1 MALSGNY
8 TTIVP
13 GTKSQL
19 AIKISW
25 SATQSVTANTS
36 TVKTTVQLIHK
47 SYGRITGAST
57 KAYTLNVNGNKH
69 TGSASI
75 NGSAN
80 TTSTITTSTDTIN
93 HTSTG
98 VGKLAITFSISMGIA
113 WSGVTVPTCNVATK
127 YFALTTIPRQSTMS
141 SVAST
146 SLGSPVTM
154 TITAHSSSYTHV
166 IDARFGSTIIQT
178 WKDLKAGKQSLTF
191 NSSAT
196 SAITAKMGTVTSV
209 QIDWVMS
216 THSGTTQIGSM
227 ATAKSTVSLPSSELA
242 PTVGTISVSEANSEA
257 TSRFTAGSYVQNVSQ
272 LRLSVSG
279 SSATHGATIK
289 STTISFEGKTYSSG
303 STSDVISGSGN
314 LKVTATVTD
323 SRGQSASK
331 SITVL
336 VTAYQPPQVIT
347 AIATRSNSSGGFV
360 TDGQYC
366 SVVYSV
372 ASSDLPLINGKNTL
386 TLNFSRQ
393 EAGATSFTQVR
404 TILVPDVKGEG
415 TAVLGDGYDG
425 TKDYTIKLVA
435 TDAAGMS
442 TTVMIGLDVAHVLM
456 SWGKTQVGIG
466 KVAENG
472 TLDVLGDIYDAGS
485 LHIEGGGSFGGG
497 LEATALTL
505 SGVGGSATLTPDQ
518 IIQLNNVGKLLWSG
532 AWGMAGSTTCTPSK
546 AITDCLNGWMIVW
559 SYGST
564 NAGSNSDWQYQYIP
578 KSAAT
583 DHNGAGVGFPLH
595 TASGGHKTQKYL
607 YVSKT
612 TLKGKD
618 TNMITGESADFVM
631 REVREW

>member
-13 GTKSQL
+13 GTQSQV

-25 SATQSVTANTS
+25 TATQSVTANTS
-36 TVKTTVQLIHK
+36 TVKTTVQLVHK
-47 SYGRITGAST
+47 TYGLITGAST
-57 KAYTLNVNGNKH
+57 KSYTLNVNGNKH

-75 NGSAN
+75 NGSNN

-113 WSGVTVPTCNVATK
+113 WSGVTVPTCNVPTK

-146 SLGSPVTM
+146 TLGSPVTM

-196 SAITAKMGTVTSV
+196 SAITARMGTGTSV

-242 PTVGTISVSEANSEA
+242 PTVGTISASEANSDA

-272 LRLSVSG
+272 LRLSVTG

-289 STTISFEGKTYSSG
+289 STVISFEGKTYSSG
-303 STSDVISGSGN
+303 ATSDVISGSGN

-336 VTAYQPPQVIT
+336 VTAYQPPQVMT
-347 AIATRSNSSGGFV
+347 AVATRSNSSGGFV

-386 TLNFSRQ
+386 TLNFSKQ
-393 EAGATSFTQVR
+393 EAGAASFTQVR

-425 TKDYTIKLVA
+425 TKDYNIKLVA

-472 TLDVLGDIYDAGS
+472 TLDVLGDTYIKGDLVQVADDGTQFHNDPNQMKWHDLQPYLNTDSFKIYPNAVAHPAPRYRINGTHVDIQA
-485 LHIEGGGSFGGG
+485 E
-497 LEATALTL
+497 
-505 SGVGGSATLTPDQ
+505 LTPLSV
-518 IIQLNNVGKLLWSG
+518 IK
-532 AWGMAGSTTCTPSK
+532 GSTTKVELFTGLPFQ
-546 AITDCLNGWMIVW
+546 LVFEQVQLM
-559 SYGST
+559 
-564 NAGSNSDWQYQYIP
+564 
-578 KSAAT
+578 
-583 DHNGAGVGFPLH
+583 VG
-595 TASGGHKTQKYL
+595 SGGADWMLSTDTSGHTIYFSRYAKGGTW
-607 YVSKT
+607 VDTST
-612 TLKGKD
+612 STWVPIAVTL
-618 TNMITGESADFVM
+618 MLE
-631 REVREW
+631 